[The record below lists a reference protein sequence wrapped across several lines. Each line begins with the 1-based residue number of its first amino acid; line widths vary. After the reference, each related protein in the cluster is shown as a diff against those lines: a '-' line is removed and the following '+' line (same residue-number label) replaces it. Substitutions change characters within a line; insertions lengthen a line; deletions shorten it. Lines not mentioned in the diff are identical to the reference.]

1 MGDWIQT
8 SDVEGTVEDI
18 TFRSTRVREFTQ
30 ALVTVPNAT
39 LANAVITNWS
49 KMGKRRVTFHLGVQH
64 DTPKQKIEEIV
75 KKVDAFI
82 RNHPGV
88 HEETIFVK
96 FDQFDM
102 NSLDIFIYFFTKST
116 LGEFLDIKEEIN
128 FKILEVL
135 EEEGVSL
142 AYLLAP

>member
-1 MGDWIQT
+1 M
-8 SDVEGTVEDI
+8 
-18 TFRSTRVREFTQ
+18 
-30 ALVTVPNAT
+30 LP

-64 DTPKQKIEEIV
+64 NTPKQKIEEIV

-116 LGEFLDIKEEIN
+116 VWGEFLDIKEEVN

-142 AYLLAP
+142 AYPTSTLVVDAESNSTHELSSM